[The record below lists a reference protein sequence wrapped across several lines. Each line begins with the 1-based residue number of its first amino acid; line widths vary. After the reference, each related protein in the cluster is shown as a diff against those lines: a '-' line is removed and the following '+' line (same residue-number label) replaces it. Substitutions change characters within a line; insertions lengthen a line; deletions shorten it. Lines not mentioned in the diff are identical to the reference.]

1 MTSKHF
7 ARTLIFGA
15 SSLALVACGSD
26 SNPSEEVLS
35 PLDDVNPT
43 ADAGG
48 GVVTPAPSAPVTD
61 DGATGSPADDAPVT
75 PPPAVTPP
83 PVVTPTS
90 TPTAPPQVVVTPEP
104 PPEVVVTP
112 DPAPAPAPEVV
123 VTPDP
128 APAPAPEVVVTP
140 DPAPAPAPEVVVT
153 PDPAPAPEAA
163 PAPTDDGTTDT
174 DADDGG
180 NAPTTPPAIELPTG
194 ITGSTIIPA
203 THGPIASVDFDFD
216 DPFGADI
223 ERSVPQPQGAIP
235 TPPGR
240 LRLNLLS
247 NDWIEI
253 DWTPSADDGEVV
265 EYRIYRDGEQLYTVR
280 GDQTHPQS
288 GSRNEISKFWE
299 TTSFIDCN
307 FTRFGGPN
315 DPLHRCVDNA
325 PQPGVEYVWTV
336 TAVDN
341 DGNESEPSNSL
352 TARLYSNDGGSP
364 VALYSDIFLDGDDIF
379 PFATNFSRTEN
390 FLDQFVQVFAD
401 EFNEP
406 ELDLTK
412 WNTELVW
419 TDEVIINGEQ
429 QIFVNS
435 SDPDN
440 QIDYDPFRLTGDSL
454 VIEGIPTR
462 PGDSEFF
469 PDACFEEQTPA
480 RCQFLSGAIASHD
493 KFGFTYGYVEGRIR
507 VSDNTGGLSSFYL
520 FHRFGGTGNG
530 FHSPEID
537 ILEYLGDNP
546 FGDEDAFQTYHYSDP
561 VTGLTK
567 SSPTMNYENPTGALF
582 SDDFHTYSVLWEPG
596 LSIWY
601 IDGQEIRRISGP
613 QIGRQQMNIVAYLV
627 TGSEWAPTPTGNF
640 PLQMEID
647 YIRAYQ
653 RPAYI
658 CNNNLTLAAFN
669 NDQGACQAQLNP

>member
-1 MTSKHF
+1 M
-7 ARTLIFGA
+7 
-15 SSLALVACGSD
+15 
-26 SNPSEEVLS
+26 
-35 PLDDVNPT
+35 PT
-43 ADAGG
+43 
-48 GVVTPAPSAPVTD
+48 TPAPTTPAPTTPAPTAPTAPVNDTNPVD
-61 DGATGSPADDAPVT
+61 PPAAPIVVVPEPPAAPAPTTPGDSDADGIVDELDVDFTGGSDTNSDGIDDAFQNLT
-75 PPPAVTPP
+75 PATPAPP
-83 PVVTPTS
+83 PVVE
-90 TPTAPPQVVVTPEP
+90 VTPE
-104 PPEVVVTP
+104 
-112 DPAPAPAPEVV
+112 PAPAPAPEPPPIVE
-123 VTPDP
+123 VTTDPEPAPEPAPPPIVEVTTDPEP
-128 APAPAPEVVVTP
+128 APAPPPVAVTP
-140 DPAPAPAPEVVVT
+140 P
-153 PDPAPAPEAA
+153 
-163 PAPTDDGTTDT
+163 PT
-174 DADDGG
+174 
-180 NAPTTPPAIELPTG
+180 IELPTG
-194 ITGSTIIPA
+194 IPGTTIIPA

-223 ERSVPQPQGAIP
+223 ERSIPLAQGTIP

-280 GDQTHPQS
+280 GDQTHPSS
-288 GSRNEISKFWE
+288 GSQAELDKIWA

-307 FTRFGGPN
+307 FTRFGGAN
-315 DPLHRCVDNA
+315 DPVHNCADNA
-325 PQPGVEYVWTV
+325 PVPGVEYVWTV

-401 EFNEP
+401 EFNGS

-440 QIDYDPFRLTGDSL
+440 QIDYDPFNFTGDSL
-454 VIEGIPTR
+454 IIEGIPIR

-469 PDACFEEQTPA
+469 PDACFEDQTPA

-493 KFGFTYGYVEGRIR
+493 RFGFTYGYVEGRMR

-537 ILEYLGDNP
+537 IVEYLGDNP

-582 SDDFHTYSVLWEPG
+582 SDEFHTYSVLWEPG

-640 PLQMEID
+640 PLMMEID

-669 NDQGACQAQLNP
+669 NDEQACQAQLNP